1 MNRLEITWRGD
12 RKTGFDHVDAQ
23 IDERL
28 RHFQF
33 LLEIHTATRRLLA
46 IAQCRVKNRYFSRFG
61 HGSAKI
67 RRGAARFES
76 LEPSCRIFLLS
87 ATTFKMKRHLYALSV
102 LKVHLTQQ
110 IPLTREQY
118 RLLSQTDPVALVR
131 LVLVWSRVAP
141 VGIDG

>member
-1 MNRLEITWRGD
+1 
-12 RKTGFDHVDAQ
+12 
-23 IDERL
+23 
-28 RHFQF
+28 
-33 LLEIHTATRRLLA
+33 
-46 IAQCRVKNRYFSRFG
+46 
-61 HGSAKI
+61 
-67 RRGAARFES
+67 
-76 LEPSCRIFLLS
+76 
-87 ATTFKMKRHLYALSV
+87 MKRHLYALSV